1 MNQFECI
8 NTFIAVIEEN
18 GFAAAGRKLKVSTAA
33 ISRQIT
39 ALESYLGVVLLKRT
53 TRKVMLTE
61 VGLRYYE
68 GCKQTL
74 ASLHA
79 TEMALKSSQQQAN
92 GQLHILSNRYFAE
105 KFLIPHLNDFMQ
117 HNPLLTIK
125 IQLAERFPDFSREDV
140 DIAFGISMDG
150 PDDLIRR
157 QVVTT
162 RYILCAAP
170 SYLQKHSVIQTP
182 YDLIKH
188 NYITHTMRRPDN
200 LIIVDDGLEI
210 LVNPVLWLNDSRA
223 MCNAAISGLGLVRLH
238 DYVVQDAL
246 ANGTLCEILPQYHQQ
261 TVPVYLY
268 YEKSRFLMP
277 KIRKFI
283 DYFIT
288 LSTDPV

>member
-8 NTFIAVIEEN
+8 NTFIAVAEEN
-18 GFAAAGRKLKVSTAA
+18 GFAAAGRKLKMSTAA

-39 ALESYLGVVLLKRT
+39 SLENHLGVILLKRT
-53 TRKVMLTE
+53 TRKISLTE
-61 VGLRYYE
+61 IGLRYYE

-79 TEMALKSSQQQAN
+79 TEMALKSSQQQAS

-105 KFLIPHLNDFMQ
+105 KFLIPHLKGFMQ

-125 IQLAERFPDFSREDV
+125 IQLAERFPDFTREDV
-140 DIAFGISMDG
+140 DIAFGISMEG
-150 PDDLIRR
+150 PGDLVRR

-162 RYILCAAP
+162 RYVLCAAP
-170 SYLQKHSVIQTP
+170 EYLRNHAIIQTP

-188 NYITHTMRRPDN
+188 DYITHTMRQPDN
-200 LIIVDDGLEI
+200 LISIDNELEI
-210 LVNPVLWLNDSRA
+210 LVKPVLWLNDSRA
-223 MCNAAISGLGLVRLH
+223 MCHAAISGLGIVRLH
-238 DYVVQDAL
+238 DYIVQDAL
-246 ANGTLCEILPQYHQQ
+246 AKKTLCEVLPQYHQQ

-268 YEKSRFLMP
+268 YEKSRFLLP

-283 DYFIT
+283 DYFVT
-288 LSTDPV
+288 LSTDAV